1 MRFLLFRFVFM
12 AMIAVVVDV
21 HMNAASAQ
29 NEVLVPEP
37 EPIQPPE
44 NIDPNGLDE
53 VPAEPSQDRLSEL
66 FGKLKKQTRPGPA
79 RATANLIWHEWIDSG
94 SPTIN
99 LLMDRAA
106 QAMRRKKTGLAEDLL
121 DQVVVLQPEYAEGW
135 NRRATLYFTLSD
147 FSRSIADIRATLAL
161 EPRHF
166 GALSGLAAILQRLNR
181 QEEALETWY
190 RVLEIYPAN
199 SAAQKAVIEL
209 EERLSGR
216 RT

>member
-12 AMIAVVVDV
+12 AMIAVTVDV

-79 RATANLIWHEWIDSG
+79 RATANLIWQEWIDSG

-99 LLMDRAA
+99 LLMDRAVE
-106 QAMRRKKTGLAEDLL
+106 AMRRKKTG
-121 DQVVVLQPEYAEGW
+121 P
-135 NRRATLYFTLSD
+135 RRKTCWIRWWCC
-147 FSRSIADIRATLAL
+147 SRNMRKDGTAAQRFISPCRTSAARLRIFV
-161 EPRHF
+161 RHW
-166 GALSGLAAILQRLNR
+166 RLNR
-181 QEEALETWY
+181 G
-190 RVLEIYPAN
+190 I
-199 SAAQKAVIEL
+199 
-209 EERLSGR
+209 SGPCPDWR
-216 RT
+216 QSCNGSTGRKRH

>member
-1 MRFLLFRFVFM
+1 MRFFAFKILLVVMLASGM
-12 AMIAVVVDV
+12 ASPPG
-21 HMNAASAQ
+21 HSWAQ
-29 NEVLVPEP
+29 SEVLVPEP

-79 RATANLIWHEWIDSG
+79 RATAALIWQEWIDSG

-99 LLMDRAA
+99 LLMSRAGE
-106 QAMRRKKTGLAEDLL
+106 AMRRKKSGLAEDLL

-147 FSRSIADIRATLAL
+147 FSRSLADIRATLAI

-181 QEEALETWY
+181 DKEALATWY

-209 EERLSGR
+209 EEKLSGR